1 MRSTANPHQRRNG
14 SKEKRG
20 RGLQE
25 NGRERMRPAH
35 PVVAPARFAAKR
47 VVKYLEERP
56 LALFGEG
63 SFPLAGGPSPELRP
77 FKAHLPPLGRQRLQG
92 VYPLLRASSM
102 DLKRTVQA
110 LQLK

>member
-1 MRSTANPHQRRNG
+1 MRSTATPHQRRNG

-25 NGRERMRPAH
+25 DGRERMRPTH

-47 VVKYLEERP
+47 VAKDLEERP

-77 FKAHLPPLGRQRLQG
+77 FKAHLPLPGRQRLQG

>member
-1 MRSTANPHQRRNG
+1 MRSAAKPHQRRNG

-25 NGRERMRPAH
+25 NGRERIRSTH
-35 PVVAPARFAAKR
+35 PVVVPARFAVNR

-63 SFPLAGGPSPELRP
+63 TLLLAGGPSPELRP
-77 FKAHLPPLGRQRLQG
+77 FKAHLPLPGRQRLQG

>member
-1 MRSTANPHQRRNG
+1 MRSAANPHQRRNG
-14 SKEKRG
+14 SKE
-20 RGLQE
+20 
-25 NGRERMRPAH
+25 NGAGACRKTAGERIRSTH
-35 PVVAPARFAAKR
+35 PVVAPARFAANR
-47 VVKYLEERP
+47 VAKYLEERP

-63 SFPLAGGPSPELRP
+63 TLLLAGGPSPELRP